1 MRKKGVEILKLR
13 IDLKIIVVILIF
25 LFTGQLKTYCII
37 MFFCFLHE
45 FGHIIT
51 AKLFKM
57 QIEKIEIL
65 PCGFSA
71 SFFSY
76 NLSGVPKVFSM
87 QELLVALAGPIVSLI
102 LALSFQYID
111 DTNFTILTK
120 QEIVYSN
127 ILILIFNLLP
137 LYPLDGGRIVKS
149 LIYLFLGKK
158 KAEKYTNN
166 ISFIFLIIVTFMGSV
181 ATFYFENM
189 AIFLIIICLWL
200 IYIKEDITYKKK
212 IKIYDLIEKTI
223 ENNVD

>member
-1 MRKKGVEILKLR
+1 MQFRV
-13 IDLKIIVVILIF
+13 DLKIFLFLILFYITGQLGEYAVILILAF
-25 LFTGQLKTYCII
+25 VHELGHLLAGIILGMKPAKLELKPYGISISFKINPNDYNKKIAKGNLLELKKAIVACAGPVTNLII
-37 MFFCFLHE
+37 I
-45 FGHIIT
+45 IIT
-51 AKLFKM
+51 L
-57 QIEKIEIL
+57 
-65 PCGFSA
+65 
-71 SFFSY
+71 
-76 NLSGVPKVFSM
+76 NLRLNIFTS
-87 QELLVALAGPIVSLI
+87 LLII
-102 LALSFQYID
+102 
-111 DTNFTILTK
+111 
-120 QEIVYSN
+120 YSN
-127 ILILIFNLLP
+127 ILLIIFNLIP
-137 LYPLDGGRIVKS
+137 MYPLDGGRIVKS

>member
-1 MRKKGVEILKLR
+1 MQFKV
-13 IDLKIIVVILIF
+13 DLKIFLFLILFYITGQLGEYAVILILAF
-25 LFTGQLKTYCII
+25 VHELGHLLAGIILGMKPAKLELKPYGISISFKINPNDYNKKIAKGNLLELKKAIVACAGPVTNLLII
-37 MFFCFLHE
+37 
-45 FGHIIT
+45 IIT
-51 AKLFKM
+51 L
-57 QIEKIEIL
+57 
-65 PCGFSA
+65 
-71 SFFSY
+71 
-76 NLSGVPKVFSM
+76 NLRLNIFTS
-87 QELLVALAGPIVSLI
+87 LLII
-102 LALSFQYID
+102 
-111 DTNFTILTK
+111 
-120 QEIVYSN
+120 YSN
-127 ILILIFNLLP
+127 ILLIIFNLIP
-137 LYPLDGGRIVKS
+137 MYPLDGGRIVKS